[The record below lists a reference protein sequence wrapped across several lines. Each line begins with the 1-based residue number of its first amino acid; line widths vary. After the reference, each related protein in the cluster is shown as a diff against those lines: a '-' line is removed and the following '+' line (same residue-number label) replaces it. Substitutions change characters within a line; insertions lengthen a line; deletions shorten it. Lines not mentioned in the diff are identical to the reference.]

1 MRNSAAGEEMSNY
14 WQLTQSDYTFLFISR
29 KDERRFLHLNGSKF
43 TTRNKS
49 LRGGEYH
56 CFISYAATIILCK
69 GEHFKRSLLN
79 FHSEVGN
86 LDRCGF
92 GAISPPRLIGCGIG
106 LELKKSPCPD
116 LRSLDCNKR
125 NINSKFMRSTY
136 KRKVRMLSIEKLMS
150 IQTAKNYF
158 IWKES

>member
-1 MRNSAAGEEMSNY
+1 MQLCCWGRNVKL
-14 WQLTQSDYTFLFISR
+14 LTADPNR
-29 KDERRFLHLNGSKF
+29 LHIPIYKQEGWKTIPPSKLKQVHHKEQ
-43 TTRNKS
+43 KS

-56 CFISYAATIILCK
+56 CFISYAAAIIL

-92 GAISPPRLIGCGIG
+92 WAISPPRLIGCGIG
-106 LELKKSPCPD
+106 LELKKSPCLD

-136 KRKVRMLSIEKLMS
+136 KGKVRMLSIEKLMS